1 MRKAQSENVTECV
14 VIVNNWISKMK
25 EMPKLFNKIELE
37 QMIKEA
43 IPLRE
48 VWLVC
53 NPTKGY
59 ISLNRQ
65 TLQIMGLYKLEPGN
79 GLGKI
84 LLDKVKLNRS
94 YLHLWSHSFNKKAH
108 NFYQREGFSVI
119 GEKEKGDDGLPEIH
133 FEWKRNRCDWR
144 LL

>member
-1 MRKAQSENVTECV
+1 MRKAKSENALECA
-14 VIVNNWISKMK
+14 VIVNNWISKTK

-48 VWLVC
+48 VWLAC
-53 NPTKGY
+53 SPAKGY
-59 ISLNRQ
+59 ISLNQQ
-65 TLQIMGLYKLEPGN
+65 TLQIMGLYTLEPGN

-108 NFYQREGFSVI
+108 KFYQREGFSVI

-133 FEWKRNRCDWR
+133 FEWKRN
-144 LL
+144 